1 MEQARKV
8 FETMMKANGYSEEF
22 LIKKNDRY
30 TNPVVQT
37 RWKYFRMGWE
47 MKGLL

>member
-1 MEQARKV
+1 MEQAMKV
-8 FETMMKANGYSEEF
+8 FETMMKANGYSEEC
-22 LIKKNDRY
+22 LVKKENRY
-30 TNPVVQT
+30 INPGVHT